1 MITKFYV
8 QFVPEWGYHDRLRT
22 IKAARVTQLKPIKTV
37 PGAVVVK
44 LEVDLPETLFAPLL
58 ATAVVFDQGP
68 DELVADASLE
78 GKQHDHLGY
87 DYETEGLGGT

>member
-22 IKAARVTQLKPIKTV
+22 IKATRVTQLKPIKTV

-44 LEVDLPETLFAPLL
+44 LEVDL
-58 ATAVVFDQGP
+58 P